1 MKTRE
6 QLESMTEHELLV
18 ELVRQ
23 QDETARRGKIFVALM
38 AVVAAVA
45 LISAL
50 ILIPNMSRTQAEA
63 EQLILNAKTSL
74 EEVDVMVKNI
84 EDLSVNVNT
93 LVTDN
98 ADALTDSMEKIKN
111 IDFNSLNRSIKNL
124 SGILEPLAEF
134 FNLF

>member
-1 MKTRE
+1 
-6 QLESMTEHELLV
+6 MTEHELLV

-63 EQLILNAKTSL
+63 EQLILSAKTSL

>member
-63 EQLILNAKTSL
+63 EQLILSAKTSL